1 MADINTTITDQIS
14 RLDGAAKI
22 IKQKTVELGLSK
34 NDTLDGAG
42 VISLGDRLDV
52 QARAIEKI
60 EKQTINETVV
70 AQNQEISIPKGY
82 YDGTGKVIVKIPD
95 GSVGEPKITVSNTG
109 LITATSIVS
118 EGYVKGGQ
126 SNNTEQLPVK
136 SAETII
142 PGTEDKTISKLQYL
156 IGNQTIKGV
165 SINVDETKLM
175 TGTTASIVS
184 GGKTITTTAGS
195 LVVNYYK
202 TSSTVPTIETS
213 GENGD
218 LILVI

>member
-82 YDGTGKVIVKIPD
+82 YDGTGKVIV
-95 GSVGEPKITVSNTG
+95 
-109 LITATSIVS
+109 
-118 EGYVKGGQ
+118 YF
-126 SNNTEQLPVK
+126 
-136 SAETII
+136 
-142 PGTEDKTISKLQYL
+142 
-156 IGNQTIKGV
+156 
-165 SINVDETKLM
+165 
-175 TGTTASIVS
+175 
-184 GGKTITTTAGS
+184 
-195 LVVNYYK
+195 
-202 TSSTVPTIETS
+202 
-213 GENGD
+213 
-218 LILVI
+218 